1 VRYRQLGISGL
12 TVSVL
17 GLGCNNFGLT
27 CSAEQSRALVDAAL
41 DVGITLFD
49 TAQAYGSPPGS
60 SEAFLGEA
68 LVGRRQ
74 AAVVSTKVGSYS
86 LRSPEVAPAS
96 RRGIRAALDA
106 SLRRLRTDYVDLLYL
121 HQPDDLTP
129 VEETLSAMTELVR
142 EGKTRYI
149 GSANLS
155 AWRIVEAELLAR
167 RHGTERF
174 IVSQNAYSLV
184 DRMVELDVAVVCGKY
199 GIGLAPYFPLA
210 NGLLT
215 GRYRRGEPPPAGSR
229 MAIRSQILEDE
240 RALDNFEALEA
251 FAIKRGLSL
260 VQVALGGLAAKPA
273 VASVI
278 AGASR
283 PEHVHANA
291 AATDW
296 IPSPEDMAALELIAP
311 PERYVPLGSRSGHR
325 RVG

>member
-1 VRYRQLGISGL
+1 VRYRQLGVSGL

-27 CSAEQSRALVDAAL
+27 CNSEQSRALVDAAL
-41 DVGITLFD
+41 DVGVTLFD
-49 TAQAYGSPPGS
+49 TAQAYGNPRGN

-68 LVGRRQ
+68 LAGRRQ
-74 AAVVSTKVGSYS
+74 SAVVSTKVGSYS
-86 LRSPEVAPAS
+86 LRTADVAPAS
-96 RRGIRAALDA
+96 RRGIRMALET

-129 VEETLSAMTELVR
+129 IEETLSVMTELVH

-155 AWRIVEAELLAR
+155 AWRTVEAELLAR

-184 DRMVELDVAVVCGKY
+184 DRMVELDVAVVCKKY
-199 GIGLAPYFPLA
+199 GIGLVPYFPLA

-215 GRYRRGEPPPAGSR
+215 GRYRRGEPPLPGSR
-229 MAIRSQILEDE
+229 LAIRSHILEDD
-240 RALDNFEALEA
+240 RALDGLEALEA
-251 FAIKRGLSL
+251 FASARGLSL

-273 VASVI
+273 VASVV

-283 PEHVHANA
+283 PEHVYANA
-291 AATDW
+291 AASDW
-296 IPSPEDMAALELIAP
+296 IPSSEDMAALELIAR
-311 PERYVPLGSRSGHR
+311 PEKYVPLGSRSGR
-325 RVG
+325 LRVG